1 MNDQQIESLLEKVR
15 ENSRCE
21 TDVIAEDAIW
31 TRFRCAVRRRRRIAY
46 AACAALFIVFAA
58 SCYKHYYHSGP
69 TINDVLDRLEV
80 AQALFP
86 EAGVCLVNWEI
97 STYEKQSDEP
107 GTQWLKLTLE
117 RMNGKEPLRID
128 LIVAQEDYIVLT
140 DGPVTGELLVSR
152 CGKDEFGETIV
163 DFNLFYCRPDGSR
176 LHIKNSVI
184 LFPFGVSSSVGSFPQ
199 DYVLGLYLDS
209 IRKG

>member
-1 MNDQQIESLLEKVR
+1 MRD
-15 ENSRCE
+15 NSRYE
-21 TDVIAEDAIW
+21 ANAIAEEAIC
-31 TRFRCAVRRRRRIAY
+31 TRFRSAVRRRRRIAY

-58 SCYKHYYHSGP
+58 SCYKHYYHLGP
-69 TINDVLDRLEV
+69 SKSDIITTLEL
-80 AQALFP
+80 AQTLFP
-86 EAGVCLVNWEI
+86 ETGVSLVNGEI
-97 STYEKQSDEP
+97 LTCEKQNDEP
-107 GTQWLKLTLE
+107 GSQWLQLTLH
-117 RMNGKEPLRID
+117 RMNGKEPLNID

-152 CGKDEFGETIV
+152 CAKDEFGMTVV
-163 DFNLFYCRPDGSR
+163 DFNLYYCRPDGSR

-199 DYVLGLYLDS
+199 DYVLELYLDS